1 MAKNVDVVR
10 IGSCTVGPFAIVP
23 RLLGPEE
30 TISAD
35 RMEIHAG
42 GVTANNFTQIVRLG
56 AYTGWLGLIGGDENG
71 LIIQKAFT

>member
-1 MAKNVDVVR
+1 
-10 IGSCTVGPFAIVP
+10 
-23 RLLGPEE
+23 
-30 TISAD
+30 
-35 RMEIHAG
+35 MEIHAG

>member
-1 MAKNVDVVR
+1 MSTSSESEAAR
-10 IGSCTVGPFAIVP
+10 SPFAIVP

-42 GVTANNFTQIVRLG
+42 GVTANIHADRTPWR
-56 AYTGWLGLIGGDENG
+56 YTGWLGLIGGDET
-71 LIIQKAFT
+71 A